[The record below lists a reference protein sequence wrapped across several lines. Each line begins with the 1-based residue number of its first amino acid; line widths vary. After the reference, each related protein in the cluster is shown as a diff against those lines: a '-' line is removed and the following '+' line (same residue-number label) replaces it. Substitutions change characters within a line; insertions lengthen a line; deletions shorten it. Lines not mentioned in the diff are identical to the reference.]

1 MPIGNSE
8 WRVDHELDATKK
20 RADVLLVYSE
30 PSKTE
35 PGMVR
40 WAGLLLEA
48 GGCPGSTELVYRR
61 IGGVVA
67 MGTKNFGNDLT
78 IKNPGTQAAAHY
90 ATA

>member
-1 MPIGNSE
+1 MENMPIGNSE

-67 MGTKNFGNDLT
+67 VSLPELLDNHRWEPKTLVM
-78 IKNPGTQAAAHY
+78 I
-90 ATA
+90 